1 MTKTVSTEGL
11 NHLVD
16 VKTGFEEAA
25 LALHDRRLD
34 RVLHEAD
41 LVSPHV
47 VLDVNA
53 QVFATQPRKR
63 PFHFSIVANLNQSKP
78 VKLSLFARNRCFI
91 FEMDSEHV
99 DSDASMATWTS

>member
-1 MTKTVSTEGL
+1 MTRTVSTEGL

-53 QVFATQPRKR
+53 QVFATQPRKD
-63 PFHFSIVANLNQSKP
+63 
-78 VKLSLFARNRCFI
+78 LFI
-91 FEMDSEHV
+91 L
-99 DSDASMATWTS
+99 ASSQI